1 MARNEEKAMTLFS
14 KWTTF
19 RRDFHSAS
27 GNRKPLVSN
36 DVSSLPEAEK
46 HRKSILSEVTKKI
59 SAIQNA
65 TLGDYL

>member
-19 RRDFHSAS
+19 KRDFHSAS
-27 GNRKPLVSN
+27 GNRKPLLSG
-36 DVSSLPEAEK
+36 DTSSLPEAERQ
-46 HRKSILSEVTKKI
+46 RKTLLGEVTKKI

-65 TLGDYL
+65 TLGKP